1 MKKGRSQQ
9 LGSTLCAE
17 PGVSGS
23 QPAGSPVS
31 REAAMTPALRLGA
44 RGLSSL
50 PPSALAASSLQL
62 SRSDPRLGA
71 VYEDPDRRRSPDPL
85 TLRPRSPPR
94 VLRPPQCRLPE
105 ALWAQAGLRVA
116 ARGEWRWRERP
127 SLPARRDG
135 AGERGED
142 EDALAGEPGEPGEPR
157 GGGTRGQR
165 PSLDGAEH
173 LPRVC
178 LAACLT
184 AVSPPSPGAVTA
196 QPSPSD
202 KPRPASGPRSPQH
215 RGLSSLKLEMSR
227 GPDSVPRVHRAPTL
241 RMPLLAKT
249 EPPDA
254 CEKF

>member
-1 MKKGRSQQ
+1 
-9 LGSTLCAE
+9 
-17 PGVSGS
+17 
-23 QPAGSPVS
+23 
-31 REAAMTPALRLGA
+31 MTPALRLGA